1 MRAKRAPGPWPG
13 GSQGAGA
20 LGPAS
25 GSCPDLG
32 TEARVP
38 GLSTP
43 VWMTSSTVKPLE
55 VLLARSSA
63 YSSGVSTLA
72 MWLLWPLR
80 SGNSSS
86 AGKRS
91 FSVLWLLEK
100 GMAAAGCGETR
111 ESAGPEA
118 LGLLVSC

>member
-1 MRAKRAPGPWPG
+1 MRARAPGPWPG
-13 GSQGAGA
+13 EPGGRGAGA
-20 LGPAS
+20 GLD
-25 GSCPDLG
+25 SCPDLG

-43 VWMTSSTVKPLE
+43 VWSASSTVKPLG

-63 YSSGVSTLA
+63 RAVRVSTLA

-86 AGKRS
+86 AGS
-91 FSVLWLLEK
+91 AASACCQLLEK
-100 GMAAAGCGETR
+100 GMAAAGCGGR

-118 LGLLVSC
+118 LGLLVTC